1 MRDYVT
7 AGVFFFFFFLFGGG
21 ENGDQKEKGDLEA
34 LWKRLKTLVSFSW
47 LGERGPKRVSGER
60 GADEMPALPACSVIL
75 SGFL

>member
-1 MRDYVT
+1 MSLP
-7 AGVFFFFFFLFGGG
+7 GVFFFPLFGGA

-34 LWKRLKTLVSFSW
+34 LWKRLKTFSW